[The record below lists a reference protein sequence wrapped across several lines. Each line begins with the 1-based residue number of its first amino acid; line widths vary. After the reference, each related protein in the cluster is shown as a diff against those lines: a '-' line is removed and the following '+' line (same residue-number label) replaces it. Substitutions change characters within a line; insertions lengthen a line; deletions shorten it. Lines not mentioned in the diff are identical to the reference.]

1 MSEPRWVSVSLDG
14 VTYRHGHRDSI
25 SRLLEVEVGPSE
37 ERAQQVADAVLA
49 SLEGDDLMLRTGW
62 LSVRWLVERAGQP
75 AWEGPGYLFSFESK
89 GSASFA
95 SSFSGLDESEWPL
108 PGSGPT

>member
-1 MSEPRWVSVSLDG
+1 MSQPRWVSVSLDG
-14 VTYRHGHRDSI
+14 VTYRHGHRDAV

-37 ERAQQVADAVLA
+37 ERARQVADMVLA
-49 SLEGDDLMLRTGW
+49 SLEGDEQMLRTGW
-62 LSVRWLVERAGQP
+62 LSLRWLVERAGQP

-89 GSASFA
+89 ESSFEA
-95 SSFSGLDESEWPL
+95 SFSGLDESDWPL